1 MRNSTVPTC
10 LAIVFAIILTVPA
23 VNAEWVESGI
33 EVCTEPGDQYGQQ
46 IISDGAGGAIVVWE
60 DHRIPGYEVFCQRFD
75 SNGNI
80 LWTSGGVNISALG
93 SNQMEPCLTTDGAG
107 GAIIAYQSD
116 RGDNGDI
123 MAQRIRSNGSLAWTT
138 GGVNVCVAD
147 NTQYGTRIISD
158 GEGGAIITWADQR
171 SGADYD
177 IYASRIDS
185 TGMDQWTSYGVV
197 VCQASD
203 DQWGPEI
210 TTDGN
215 HGSIIVWEDARY
227 GNPDI
232 FIQKIDQY
240 GNYAWNLNG
249 NLVTN
254 SSNQQ
259 IFPEIVSDM
268 NGGAVVTWM
277 DYWTGVHYD
286 IKAER
291 FLSDGTA
298 TWLAGTGWPVCG
310 SDGDQQNP
318 ALVSDGAGGA
328 IITWIDRRSED
339 DQIYAQHIDYAKG
352 VNWAVDGIP
361 VCLDTGDKSHPEI
374 VSDGFNGAIILWSD
388 LRYQNNGEIFG
399 QRITSGGIAKWQ
411 EDGLNLTDYP
421 AEQGQVKAVATGEGG
436 IIVAWWDLRTWGDY
450 NIYAQLFDIRGYWG
464 DPSPVI
470 TDASDIPGDQGGKIR
485 ITWSPARMDDFPEEI
500 ITHYTVWQSV
510 SEPAAATLLQKGV
523 NETPLGSVG
532 LDFEGPA
539 YRFEMLGGVLYA
551 WEWIASIEAHYWEE
565 YAYTCATL
573 QDSTASCAGMHLFV
587 ISANT
592 ADQFTFWDSDPD
604 SGYSVDNLA
613 PCAPVMLAG
622 EQSFIPE
629 GLNLTWAPNTEQDLD
644 SYSIYRGT
652 NPDFDPDPGNLLVSQ
667 CDTFCFDGEW
677 NWDSGY
683 CYKVAAVDIHGNSSD
698 YSLFCSSEVTGDNDP
713 PVPLATYIEQN
724 YPNPFNPRTAINF
737 SMKERGHV
745 SINIY
750 NIAGQLVK
758 TLVNDTRKAGSYTTH
773 WDGSNNNEMKVASGI
788 YFYKMESMGFRQVK
802 KMVLLR

>member
-1 MRNSTVPTC
+1 MRISTVPTC
-10 LAIVFAIILTVPA
+10 FAIAFAIILVVPA
-23 VNAEWVESGI
+23 VKAEWVESGI
-33 EVCTEPGDQYGQQ
+33 EVCTESGAQYEQQ

-75 SNGNI
+75 SDGNI
-80 LWTSGGVNISALG
+80 LWTSGGVNISTLG
-93 SNQMEPCLTTDGAG
+93 SNQKEPCLTTDGAG

-123 MAQRIRSNGSLAWTT
+123 MAQRIRSNGSLAWPA
-138 GGVNVCVAD
+138 GGLNVCAAD
-147 NTQYGTRIISD
+147 NTQYGTSIISD
-158 GEGGAIITWADQR
+158 GEGGAIITWSDGR
-171 SGADYD
+171 SGVDYD

-203 DQWGPEI
+203 DQYRPKI
-210 TTDGN
+210 TTDGS
-215 HGSIIVWEDARY
+215 HGAIIVWEDTRY
-227 GNPDI
+227 GSTDI

-249 NLVTN
+249 NVVTN
-254 SSNQQ
+254 SSDEQ
-259 IFPEIVSDM
+259 IFPDIVSDM

-277 DYWTGVHYD
+277 DKWAGVYYD
-286 IKAER
+286 IRARR
-291 FLSDGTA
+291 FLSDGT
-298 TWLAGTGWPVCG
+298 TIWGSGAGWMVCG
-310 SDGDQQNP
+310 ADGDQQNP
-318 ALVSDGAGGA
+318 VLVSDGAGGA

-339 DQIYAQHIDYAKG
+339 DQIYAQHMDYMGG
-352 VNWAVDGIP
+352 VNWAVNGIQ
-361 VCLDTGDKSHPEI
+361 VCAVTSDKSHPEI
-374 VSDGFNGAIILWSD
+374 VSDGYNGAIILWSD

-399 QRITSGGIAKWQ
+399 QRITSDGIAKWQ
-411 EDGLNLTDYP
+411 QDGLNLTDYP

-436 IIVAWWDLRTWGDY
+436 IIAAWWDLRTWGDY

-470 TDASDIPGDQGGKIR
+470 TGAGDVPGDQGGKVR
-485 ITWSPARMDDFPEEI
+485 ITWTPARMDDFPEEI
-500 ITHYTVWQSV
+500 ITHYTVWRSV
-510 SEPAAATLLQKGV
+510 SELVAVSLLQKGV
-523 NETPLGSVG
+523 NDTPLGSVG

-539 YRFEMLGGVLYA
+539 YRFEILGGVLYA
-551 WEWIASIEAHYWEE
+551 WEWIASVEAHYWEE

-573 QDSTASCAGMHLFV
+573 QDSTESNAGMHLFV

-629 GLNLTWAPNTEQDLD
+629 GLNLTWAPNTEQDLG

-652 NPDFDPDPGNLLVSQ
+652 NPDFDPAPGNLLASQ
-667 CDTFCFDGEW
+667 CDTLCFDGEW

-698 YSLFCSSEVTGDNDP
+698 YSLFCSSEVTGDDDP
-713 PVPLATYIEQN
+713 SVPLATYIEQN
-724 YPNPFNPRTAINF
+724 YPNPFNPTTRIIFGIGEPT
-737 SMKERGHV
+737 HV
-745 SINIY
+745 RLRIY
-750 NIAGQLVK
+750 DAAGRLVRV
-758 TLVNDTRKAGSYTTH
+758 LVDEICKAKSYEVI
-773 WDGSNNNEMKVASGI
+773 WDGRDALGAEASSGV
-788 YFYKMESMGFRQVK
+788 YFYNLNAGKFRESRKMI
-802 KMVLLR
+802 LLR